1 MVTPAQ
7 GAPAVAFSLF
17 DYFQKQG
24 LRVVETA
31 LKGVL
36 GKAAVY
42 VDQDDHYRQA
52 DIQPAWSN
60 LAPPIRL
67 LLRKSHDHWSAL
79 FFEIRDRV
87 FSLRNGVVEL
97 RPDASLQL
105 AALLRQFY
113 PPNAAPPEAAPP
125 PSVTV
130 IAGPPPKVKED
141 VAVGIDLGTTYSL
154 VAHLDAQGR
163 PVCIHNSHGD
173 VLTPSAV
180 LFDPDGAIVGK
191 AALHASVSDPDKMAE
206 CVKRDM
212 GAKAFRKKI
221 NGEDLPPEVI
231 SSLILRALKGDAERK
246 LGRPVTKAVITVPAY
261 FEETRRRATMDA
273 GKLAGLDVLDII
285 NEPTAAA
292 IAYGYHLGFLDRGCA
307 LQGDKP
313 LRVLVFDLGGGT
325 FDVTIVEIKGTD
337 FTALATDGDVSLG
350 GKDWDERLIALAAD
364 RFQAQVQENPRDNA
378 YSLQELSLSAES
390 AKRTLTERKKA
401 AVHIN
406 HLGRRL
412 RIEVTRDEFEEATAA
427 LVERT
432 RMTSEIVVRQ
442 AGVAWA
448 DIDRVL
454 LVGGSTRMP
463 AVRRMLRELTGKE
476 PEASLSP
483 DEAVAHGAALYAELL
498 APRSCGGEPAK
509 FTMTNVNSHSLGVL
523 GRAVSDGRKVNKIVI
538 PRNSPLPRT
547 VTKEFRTYRE
557 SQKSVVIKVL
567 EGESDQPEVCTAIGT
582 CAIHDL
588 PAGLP
593 VGWPITVSY
602 TYEANGRLRVAA
614 SLKGHDASVT
624 ADFERENR
632 LPDDD
637 AEMWAQFIVEEDV
650 PAE

>member
-1 MVTPAQ
+1 
-7 GAPAVAFSLF
+7 VAFSLF

-24 LRVVETA
+24 LRVIEAA
-31 LKGVL
+31 LKDVV

-42 VDQDDHYRQA
+42 VDQDDHYRQTV
-52 DIQPAWSN
+52 IQPAWSH
-60 LAPPIRL
+60 LAPPVRL
-67 LLRKSHDHWSAL
+67 LLRKSHEHWANL
-79 FFEIRDRV
+79 FFEARDRV
-87 FSLRNGVVEL
+87 FNLRSGVVEL
-97 RPDASLQL
+97 RPDAAAQL
-105 AALLRQFY
+105 AALLKRFY

-125 PSVTV
+125 PSAPAV
-130 IAGPPPKVKED
+130 AGPPLKAKED

-163 PVCIHNSHGD
+163 PVCVHNSHGD

-191 AALHASVSDPDKMAE
+191 AALHASVSDPDRIAE

-212 GAKAFRKKI
+212 GQKAYRKKI
-221 NGEDLPPEVI
+221 NGEDMPPEVI

-292 IAYGYHLGFLDRGCA
+292 IAYGYHLGFLDRGCS

-325 FDVTIVEIKGTD
+325 FDVTIVEIQGTD
-337 FTALATDGDVSLG
+337 FTALATDGDVNLG
-350 GKDWDERLIALAAD
+350 GKDWDERLIHLAAD
-364 RFQAQVQENPRDNA
+364 RFQAQVQEDPRDNP
-378 YSLQELSLSAES
+378 YSLQELSISAES

-427 LVERT
+427 LTERT
-432 RMTSEIVVRQ
+432 RLTTEIVVRQ
-442 AGVAWA
+442 AGLAWA
-448 DIDRVL
+448 DLDRVL
-454 LVGGSTRMP
+454 LVGGATRMP
-463 AVRRMLRELTGKE
+463 AIRRMLRELTGKV

-498 APRSCGGEPAK
+498 APRPGGEPAK

-523 GRAVSDGRKVNKIVI
+523 GRAVRDGRKINKILI

-557 SQKSVVIKVL
+557 GQKSVLIKVL
-567 EGESDQPEVCTAIGT
+567 EGESEQPEVCTAIGT
-582 CAIHDL
+582 CAINDL

-593 VGWPITVSY
+593 VGWPISVSY
-602 TYEANGRLRVAA
+602 TYEANGRLHVAA
-614 SLKGHDASVT
+614 SLKGHAASVT

-632 LPDDD
+632 LPDED
-637 AEMWAQFIVEEDV
+637 AEMWAQFIAEEDV
-650 PAE
+650 PEE